1 MMKKITFIT
10 FTIFAVLLLSIL
22 VFDYPK
28 KFISRLIFSHDL
40 SLLTHSVFYNINNE
54 IDFDMTK
61 KENQKKSL
69 IVLNNYVYDFFKPV
83 FNNLDDGVSWKMLH
97 GSSWCDGVS
106 DIFLRLAENTNTRVV
121 MIYLYNND
129 GASQHTLNF
138 ADLDNSINH
147 FNDTELRKMYLFD
160 PYNNYYP
167 INKKFQFVNI
177 NYMLANKI
185 EFSSYKKL
193 DSDNI
198 KLNLL
203 QNNKN
208 VFIKNRI
215 YDEYSFISKLS
226 LIIVKVLP
234 INSLKFLYKFGIFIN
249 PELDDDYKQF
259 LYARLE
265 HILLNYDDAIV
276 NYSKITDKN
285 SYYNIAQYWHKRI
298 NSSQSVLKKYEDI
311 LSSFEKNYKDGKED
325 GKSIEWYLN
334 GQIKSERNYKEGKK
348 DGNWTEWYKNGQLK
362 IEKNYKND
370 KFDGKFTWWHENGQK
385 WLEANYINDECVSGN
400 CDFYEGW

>member
-1 MMKKITFIT
+1 MKKITYST

-22 VFDYPK
+22 VFDHPK

-40 SLLTHSVFYNINNE
+40 SLLTHSVFYNINDE

-83 FNNLDDGVSWKMLH
+83 FKNLDSGVSWKMLH
-97 GSSWCDGVS
+97 GSIWCDGVA

-121 MIYLYNND
+121 MIFLYNND
-129 GASQHTLNF
+129 GVSPHTLNF
-138 ADLDNSINH
+138 ADLDNSIND
-147 FNDTELRKMYLFD
+147 FQDNSELRKMYLFD
-160 PYNNYYP
+160 PQNNYYP
-167 INKKFQFVNI
+167 INKKFQFIDI
-177 NYMLANKI
+177 NYMLENKT

-203 QNNKN
+203 QNDQT

-215 YDEYSFISKLS
+215 YDKYSIISKLS
-226 LIIVKVLP
+226 LAIVKVLP
-234 INSLKFLYKFGIFIN
+234 KNSLKFLYRFGIFIN

-276 NYSKITDKN
+276 NYSKINDKS
-285 SYYNIAQYWHKRI
+285 SYYNNAQYWYKRI

-311 LSSFEKNYKDGKED
+311 LSSFDEK
-325 GKSIEWYLN
+325 S
-334 GQIKSERNYKEGKK
+334 
-348 DGNWTEWYKNGQLK
+348 
-362 IEKNYKND
+362 
-370 KFDGKFTWWHENGQK
+370 
-385 WLEANYINDECVSGN
+385 
-400 CDFYEGW
+400 